1 MSDIR
6 LDYRY
11 DVYRNGI
18 FLGTLPDVSSPYRH
32 SQDINTAG
40 SQISVTCKL
49 DPTLDVNTQLP
60 YILTETG
67 EPILTEDGA
76 FALVQE
82 GTTDTIGS
90 GTGVL
95 FQNGN
100 TVKVIEI
107 SPYHINGK
115 QLFSG
120 RIDSWKLR
128 VGTGSEVSITLKLYS
143 DGRDLNN
150 VLVPGADAMILD
162 QSQTSFAGGQ
172 AAIDN
177 STAVGMGQSF
187 TVGVGVTNLSMI
199 DLYLS
204 LGGGVTS
211 SNVTLNILT
220 MFGVPSLGTVTKTV
234 TNASAHVESF
244 VFSTPVTVTPGSTYL
259 IEITCSSPIG
269 VGYLDPAAYGG
280 GNSWVNLPSLGGWS
294 FFASTDLYFK
304 TYKTAFV
311 TKTTY
316 TAVDPSDMA
325 ETLMDY
331 YVASGGPVI
340 KPSGGYAL
348 TTFTTNFTFNVNTI
362 LEGIQQ
368 VAEVAPFDW
377 YWFVDL
383 GTSELQ
389 FKQTSTTADYVL
401 NMGKHFKAP
410 FEFEATVE
418 NIMNLLYFTGAEVA
432 GVNIFK
438 TYSDQ
443 TSINTYGQRLGR
455 YTNGLVDT
463 TTSADLLGNSL
474 VDEKKDEQYIA
485 PVTISRETMDITL
498 FKPGETVRLSG
509 TGINFIENMILRIAR
524 IDYLSTEAKLTLGVL
539 PPRSSTFIKK
549 IENDLQTLQQ
559 FANPLSPS

>member
-11 DVYRNGI
+11 DVYRNGV

-40 SQISVTCKL
+40 SQISVTCKI

-67 EPILTEDGA
+67 EPILTEDGT
-76 FALVQE
+76 FALIQE

-100 TVKVIEI
+100 TVKVVEI

-162 QSQTSFAGGQ
+162 QSQSVVAAQTSLDNAVVTGLGQ
-172 AAIDN
+172 TFI
-177 STAVGMGQSF
+177 T
-187 TVGVGVTNLSMI
+187 GVGVTNIAMVN
-199 DLYLS
+199 LYLS
-204 LGGGVTS
+204 LGSGVTTAD
-211 SNVTLNILT
+211 VTMEIRTGVNGSLLATVSKT
-220 MFGVPSLGTVTKTV
+220 MTT
-234 TNASAHVESF
+234 ASAHEESF
-244 VFSTPVTVTPGSTYL
+244 ILPTPLTVTASTSYFVSVQ
-259 IEITCSSPIG
+259 SSAAIG
-269 VGYLDPAAYGG
+269 VGYTSTYAYANGFVFVYAPG
-280 GNSWVNLPSLGGWS
+280 FGGWNA
-294 FFASTDLYFK
+294 FEDTDLYFK

-331 YVASGGPVI
+331 YVASGGPVV

-348 TTFTTNFTFNVNTI
+348 TTLTTNFTFNVNTI

-368 VAEVAPFDW
+368 VAEVSPFDW

-389 FKQTSTTADYVL
+389 FKQTSADADYVL

-463 TTSADLLGNSL
+463 TTSADILGDSL
-474 VDEKKDEQYIA
+474 VEEKKDEQYIA

-549 IENDLQTLQQ
+549 IENDLQTIQQ
-559 FANPLSPS
+559 FANPTAPS